1 MTRDHSAA
9 DVRANTRPGDPGQA
23 GRAEKARCVSSR
35 QLFGGARELRIEHAG
50 EVYLLRQTSS
60 GKLLLT
66 K

>member
-1 MTRDHSAA
+1 MSRE
-9 DVRANTRPGDPGQA
+9 RANVEVSANAVASA
-23 GRAEKARCVSSR
+23 GESARSNRSRCVSSR
-35 QLFGGARELRIEHAG
+35 QLFAGARELRIEHAD

>member
-1 MTRDHSAA
+1 MSRDQTKAEVSANA
-9 DVRANTRPGDPGQA
+9 AAGAGETVRANPP
-23 GRAEKARCVSSR
+23 RCVSSR
-35 QLFGGARELRIEHAG
+35 QLFAGARELRIEHAG

>member
-1 MTRDHSAA
+1 MSREQANVEVSANA
-9 DVRANTRPGDPGQA
+9 AASAGESVRANQP
-23 GRAEKARCVSSR
+23 RCVSSR
-35 QLFGGARELRIEHAG
+35 QLFAGARELRIEHAG